1 MSKALTEGAILSI
14 QLEETAWTI
23 GQLCCRF
30 ELEGQKYKQY
40 TMAFFDVLF
49 SSEEELVENLDSL
62 DLTKPIIITTLNRH
76 PQRGYGLHL
85 IGNKTISYTNV
96 PNYKSD
102 ISPTLGLYKN
112 KSTDFDHLLNA
123 WFGFLPW
130 DGFCREDYVD
140 AFLTPGTKK
149 RSDIRFM
156 KDFTVEEL
164 KEIMPAGSIALIQ
177 HLQKDN
183 VKKHFYIETWGCQ
196 MNEEDSEKLSGML
209 KRVGY
214 TKTENK
220 EDAGIILFNTCC
232 VRENA
237 EDKLFGK
244 LGEVKKIKEK
254 RGTIIAIGG
263 CMMQEKHI
271 VEKLQKSYPF
281 FYILFLIIHFLLLYI

>member
-164 KEIMPAGSIALIQ
+164 KKIVPAGSIALIQ
-177 HLQKDN
+177 HLQKD
-183 VKKHFYIETWGCQ
+183 
-196 MNEEDSEKLSGML
+196 SEKS
-209 KRVGY
+209 
-214 TKTENK
+214 
-220 EDAGIILFNTCC
+220 
-232 VRENA
+232 NA
-237 EDKLFGK
+237 PP
-244 LGEVKKIKEK
+244 
-254 RGTIIAIGG
+254 
-263 CMMQEKHI
+263 I
-271 VEKLQKSYPF
+271 VE
-281 FYILFLIIHFLLLYI
+281 